1 MNEFDEREG
10 LRVRVREEGAVGQPA
25 RVPESLLYDPP
36 SILEPVD
43 VTRLFPRR
51 QPLEV
56 ELGCGDATFL
66 VEYAARHPERNFL
79 GIERLLGRIRKL
91 DKKGRRLGLTNLR
104 GIRIECGYFLQ
115 YLLPPGTVSVFHIY
129 FPDPWP
135 KKKHRR
141 NRLIQARFPSLAH
154 AALVPGGRVYL
165 RTDDPDY
172 FAQMQEVFAAAPVFR
187 PVETPPELMELE
199 TDFER
204 EFHARGIPTLYAAY
218 ERD

>member
-1 MNEFDEREG
+1 MAMQP
-10 LRVRVREEGAVGQPA
+10 GASAQPTELPA
-25 RVPESLLYDPP
+25 GSLLYDPP
-36 SILEPVD
+36 TILERLD
-43 VTRLFPRR
+43 VTRLFPKM

-56 ELGCGDATFL
+56 ELGCGDSTFL
-66 VEYAARHPERNFL
+66 VEYAARHPDRNFL
-79 GIERLLGRIRKL
+79 GVERLLGRIRKL

-115 YLLPPGTVSVFHIY
+115 YLLPPGSVTAFHIY

-135 KKKHRR
+135 KKKHQR
-141 NRLIQARFPSLAH
+141 NRLIQPRFPALAY

-172 FAQMQEVFAAAPVFR
+172 FAQIQQVFAAAPVFR
-187 PVETPPELMELE
+187 SIPTPDELANMW

-204 EFHARGIPTLYAAY
+204 DFRARGISTLYAAY

>member
-1 MNEFDEREG
+1 MSELPERNDPRLGEPKE
-10 LRVRVREEGAVGQPA
+10 RAAEEPVGAA
-25 RVPESLLYDPP
+25 ESLLYHPP

-43 VTRLFPRR
+43 VTRLFPRQ

-172 FAQMQEVFAAAPVFR
+172 HAQMLEVFAAAPVFH
-187 PVETPPELMELE
+187 PVETPRELMELE